1 MIDSDQSDS
10 GKTLK
15 KFLSSDFKSRLEIA
29 TYWIER
35 NKKSSNAAIQ
45 AILGKSLNNNKN
57 NNNIITLRNAT
68 LRYSRSKNV
77 MLRSNMIL
85 GLFVSLQIH

>member
-15 KFLSSDFKSRLEIA
+15 KFLSSDYKSRLEIA

-45 AILGKSLNNNKN
+45 AILGKSLNNNNNKN

-68 LRYSRSKNV
+68 RVQK
-77 MLRSNMIL
+77 
-85 GLFVSLQIH
+85 VSS

>member
-15 KFLSSDFKSRLEIA
+15 KFLFSDYKSRLEIA